1 MKLISYCIPCYRSA
15 QTITGVVDE
24 IRATMA
30 KMPDYDYEIVLV
42 NDSSPD
48 DTFDVIRALAES
60 DDRITGINL
69 AKNFGQHAALMAGYE
84 LTRGDIVVSLDD
96 DGQTPADQ
104 VGRLIEAIEAG
115 SDVVYARYQHKQH
128 SGFRNLGS
136 RLNDFMTRVMLGK
149 PKDLYLSSYY
159 AARRFVIDEMLK
171 YKNSY
176 PYVMGLVLRSTNKIT
191 NVDVDHRERR
201 EGASGYTFSKLI
213 SLWMNGFT
221 AFSVKP
227 LRISTMVGL
236 FSALLGVVYMIY
248 TIVRKIQNSG
258 APMGFPTLICV
269 VLFIGGMLMVMLG
282 LVGEYVGRTYMSVNE
297 TPQYVIREV
306 VGRDDKDSHDQAE

>member
-1 MKLISYCIPCYRSA
+1 MKLISFVIPCYRSA
-15 QTITGVVDE
+15 HTITGVVDE
-24 IRATMA
+24 IHTTMSGM
-30 KMPDYDYEIVLV
+30 KDYDYEIVLV

-48 DTFDVIRALAES
+48 DTFEVIRELAEG
-60 DDRITGINL
+60 DERITGINL

-84 LTRGDIVVSLDD
+84 RTRGDIVVSLDD

-104 VGRLIEAIEAG
+104 VGRLLDAIEDGA
-115 SDVVYARYQHKQH
+115 DVVYARYDHKQH

-159 AARRFVIDEMLK
+159 AARRFVIDEMLR
-171 YKNSY
+171 YRNSY
-176 PYVMGLVLRSTNKIT
+176 PYVMGLVLRSTNRIR
-191 NVDVDHRERR
+191 NVDVDHRQRTS
-201 EGASGYTFSKLI
+201 GSSGYTFSKLLG
-213 SLWMNGFT
+213 LWMNGFT

-227 LRISTMVGL
+227 LRISTMIGL
-236 FSALLGVVYMIY
+236 FSAFLGVIYMIY
-248 TIVRKIQNSG
+248 TIARKIQNSG

-297 TPQYVIREV
+297 TPQYVVREV
-306 VGRDDKDSHDQAE
+306 VGREADTSSDQAE

>member
-15 QTITGVVDE
+15 HTITGVVDE
-24 IRATMA
+24 IRATMER
-30 KMPDYDYEIVLV
+30 MPGYDYEIVLV
-42 NDSSPD
+42 NDASPD
-48 DTFDVIRALAES
+48 DTFDVIRGLAES
-60 DDRITGINL
+60 DEHITGINL

-84 LTRGDIVVSLDD
+84 VTRGDIVISLDD

-104 VGRLIEAIEAG
+104 AG
-115 SDVVYARYQHKQH
+115 SDVVYARYDHKMH

-176 PYVMGLVLRSTNKIT
+176 PYVMGLVLRSTNRIV
-191 NVDVDHRERR
+191 NVDVDHRERTS
-201 EGASGYTFSKLI
+201 GTSGYTFSKLI

-236 FSALLGVVYMIY
+236 FSAFMGVIYMIY
-248 TIVRKIQNSG
+248 TIIRKIQDSG

-306 VGRDDKDSHDQAE
+306 VGHEAGGAHDQT

>member
-1 MKLISYCIPCYRSA
+1 MKLISFVIPCYRSA
-15 QTITGVVDE
+15 HTITGVVDE
-24 IRATMA
+24 IHTTMSGM
-30 KMPDYDYEIVLV
+30 KDYDYEIVLV

-48 DTFDVIRALAES
+48 DTFEVIRELAEG
-60 DDRITGINL
+60 DERITGINL

-84 LTRGDIVVSLDD
+84 RTHGDIVVSLDD

-104 VGRLIEAIEAG
+104 VGRLLDAIEDGA
-115 SDVVYARYQHKQH
+115 DVVYARYDHKQH

-159 AARRFVIDEMLK
+159 AARRFVIDEMLR
-171 YKNSY
+171 YRNSY
-176 PYVMGLVLRSTNKIT
+176 PYVMGLVLRSTNRIR
-191 NVDVDHRERR
+191 NVDVDHRQRTS
-201 EGASGYTFSKLI
+201 GSSGYTFSKLLG
-213 SLWMNGFT
+213 LWMNGFT

-236 FSALLGVVYMIY
+236 FSAFLGVIYMIY
-248 TIVRKIQNSG
+248 TIARKIQNSG
-258 APMGFPTLICV
+258 APMGYPTLICV

-297 TPQYVIREV
+297 TPQYVVREV
-306 VGRDDKDSHDQAE
+306 VGREADTSSDQAE

>member
-1 MKLISYCIPCYRSA
+1 MKLISFVIPCYRSA
-15 QTITGVVDE
+15 HTITGVVDE
-24 IRATMA
+24 IHTTMSGM
-30 KMPDYDYEIVLV
+30 KDYDYEIVLV

-48 DTFDVIRALAES
+48 DTFEVIRELAEG
-60 DDRITGINL
+60 DERITGINL

-84 LTRGDIVVSLDD
+84 RTRGDIVVSLDD

-104 VGRLIEAIEAG
+104 VGRLLDAIEDGA
-115 SDVVYARYQHKQH
+115 DVVYARYDHKQH

-159 AARRFVIDEMLK
+159 AARRFVIDEMLR
-171 YKNSY
+171 YRNSY
-176 PYVMGLVLRSTNKIT
+176 PYVMGLVLRSTNRIR
-191 NVDVDHRERR
+191 NVDVDHRQRTS
-201 EGASGYTFSKLI
+201 GSSGYTFSKLLG
-213 SLWMNGFT
+213 LWMNGFT

-227 LRISTMVGL
+227 LRISTMIGL
-236 FSALLGVVYMIY
+236 FSAFLGVIYMIY
-248 TIVRKIQNSG
+248 TIARKIQNSG

-297 TPQYVIREV
+297 TPQYVVREV
-306 VGRDDKDSHDQAE
+306 VGREDDTSSDQAE

>member
-15 QTITGVVDE
+15 HTITGVVDE
-24 IRATMA
+24 IRATMER
-30 KMPDYDYEIVLV
+30 MPGYDYEIVRV
-42 NDSSPD
+42 NDASPD
-48 DTFDVIRALAES
+48 DTFDVIRGLAES
-60 DDRITGINL
+60 DEHITGINL

-84 LTRGDIVVSLDD
+84 VTRGDIVISLDD

-104 VGRLIEAIEAG
+104 AGRLIEAIEAG
-115 SDVVYARYQHKQH
+115 SDVVYARYDHKMH

-176 PYVMGLVLRSTNKIT
+176 PYVMGLVLRSTNRIV
-191 NVDVDHRERR
+191 NVDVDHRERTS
-201 EGASGYTFSKLI
+201 GTSGYTFSKLI

-236 FSALLGVVYMIY
+236 FSAFMGVIYMIY
-248 TIVRKIQNSG
+248 TIIRKIQDSG

-306 VGRDDKDSHDQAE
+306 VGHEAGGAHDQT

>member
-15 QTITGVVDE
+15 KTITGVVDE
-24 IRATMA
+24 IRSTMER
-30 KMPDYDYEIVLV
+30 MPDYDYEIVLV

-48 DTFDVIRALAES
+48 DTFDVIRGLAES
-60 DDRITGINL
+60 DERITGINL

-115 SDVVYARYQHKQH
+115 SDVVYARYEHKKH
-128 SGFRNLGS
+128 SGFRNMGS

-191 NVDVDHRERR
+191 NVDVDHRERTQ
-201 EGASGYTFSKLI
+201 GASGYTFSKLI

-227 LRISTMVGL
+227 LRISTMIGL
-236 FSALLGVVYMIY
+236 FCALLGVIYMIY
-248 TIVRKIQNSG
+248 TVIMKIRNSG

-297 TPQYVIREV
+297 TPQYVVREV
-306 VGRDDKDSHDQAE
+306 VGRDDKESHDQAE

>member
-1 MKLISYCIPCYRSA
+1 MKLISYVIPCYRSA

-24 IRATMA
+24 IRATM
-30 KMPDYDYEIVLV
+30 DRISGYDYEIVLV
-42 NDSSPD
+42 NDASPD
-48 DTFDVIRALAES
+48 DTFEVIRALAES
-60 DDRITGINL
+60 DEHITGINL

-84 LTRGDIVVSLDD
+84 ITRGDIVISLDD

-104 VGRLIEAIEAG
+104 ADRLIEAIEAG
-115 SDVVYARYQHKQH
+115 SDVVYARYDHKRH

-149 PKDLYLSSYY
+149 PRELYLSSYY

-171 YKNSY
+171 YRNSY
-176 PYVMGLVLRSTNKIT
+176 PYVMGLVLRSTNRIT
-191 NVDVDHRERR
+191 NVDVDHRERSS
-201 EGASGYTFSKLI
+201 GASGYTFSKLI

-236 FSALLGVVYMIY
+236 FSAFLGVIYMIY
-248 TIVRKIQNSG
+248 TIIRKIQNSG

-297 TPQYVIREV
+297 TPQYVVREV
-306 VGRDDKDSHDQAE
+306 VGHEADGAHDQT

>member
-1 MKLISYCIPCYRSA
+1 MKLISFVIPCYRSA

-24 IRATMA
+24 ISTTMA
-30 KMPDYDYEIVLV
+30 RMQGYDYEIVLV

-48 DTFDVIRALAES
+48 DTFKVIRHLAETDS
-60 DDRITGINL
+60 RITGVNL
-69 AKNFGQHAALMAGYE
+69 ARNFGQHAALMAGYE

-104 VGRLIEAIEAG
+104 VGRLIDAIEAG
-115 SDVVYARYQHKQH
+115 SDVVYARYDHKQH

-171 YKNSY
+171 YRNSY
-176 PYVMGLVLRSTNKIT
+176 PYVMGLVLRSTNSIT
-191 NVDVDHRERR
+191 NVDVDHRQRTS
-201 EGASGYTFSKLI
+201 GTSGYTFSKLI

-236 FSALLGVVYMIY
+236 FSAFLGVIYMIY
-248 TIVRKIQNSG
+248 TVIRKIQNSG

-269 VLFIGGMLMVMLG
+269 ILFIGGMLMVMLG

-297 TPQYVIREV
+297 TPQYVVREV
-306 VGRDDKDSHDQAE
+306 VGREDEAPRDQA

>member
-24 IRATMA
+24 IRATME